1 MSNSGKFNRLAL
13 FLAGVLGAGGVAAA
27 AAASHAGDERV
38 FGAIAL
44 IALVHAAVLLAF
56 GLSSDTGVLLRSGA
70 LAIGTGACLFSAD
83 LAARHFLGRG
93 LFPMSAPFG
102 GTAIIAG
109 WVLVALA
116 GAIGRR

>member
-1 MSNSGKFNRLAL
+1 MQSTEKFTRLAL

-27 AAASHAGDERV
+27 AAASHADDERI

-56 GLSSDTGVLLRSGA
+56 GLSSVTGLLLRTGA
-70 LAIGTGACLFSAD
+70 LVIGAGACLFSAD
-83 LAARHFLGRG
+83 LAARHFLGQG

-102 GTAIIAG
+102 GTAIIGG

-116 GAIGRR
+116 GAIGQR